1 MATLIHMNTATTYL
15 GLSLPHP
22 FIAGAS
28 PLSKQLDTLRQLED
42 AGCAA
47 VVLHSLFEE
56 QVADAREHRVSHMDS
71 HDPRFT
77 ATLGRYPAHQD
88 FAMTPDAYLAHVAEA
103 KRALGIPVIASLNG
117 GTAESW
123 LTFAR
128 EVERAGADA
137 LELNLYQL
145 VADPRLSATTVEDE
159 WVRMVRAAR
168 RLLTIPLVVKVT
180 PFFTAFANMATR
192 LSEAGAD
199 ALVLFNRVYQADID
213 IATATPVVHVD
224 LSTSQELLLRLRW
237 VAALY
242 GRTKA
247 QLALT
252 GGVATPEDGIKALLA
267 GADVVQLVS
276 ALLRHGPGHIGTMRT
291 GLTRW
296 LEEHGSERLA
306 EVRGRASL
314 IRLDDPLAFE
324 RATYL
329 QTLRSWR

>member
-1 MATLIHMNTATTYL
+1 MNTTTTYL

-28 PLSKQLDTLRQLED
+28 PLSKQIDTLRQLED

-56 QVADAREHRVSHMDS
+56 QVADAREHRVSHMDP

-77 ATLGRYPAHQD
+77 ATLAHYPAHHD

-117 GTAESW
+117 RTAESW

-128 EVERAGADA
+128 DVERAGADA

-145 VADPRLSATTVEDE
+145 VADPRLSGTVIEDE

-252 GGVATPEDGIKALLA
+252 GGVATPDDGIKALLA

-276 ALLRHGPGHIGTMRT
+276 ALLRHGPGYVATMRA
-291 GLTRW
+291 GLARW
-296 LEEHGSERLA
+296 MEEHAVARLEDA
-306 EVRGRASL
+306 RGRASL
-314 IRLDDPLAFE
+314 VRMDDPLAFE